1 MNRFQNTSTAASM
14 RVRGFAGL
22 ALSALAL
29 ACSHALAAE
38 ISPSLTLHA
47 DSAGR
52 VEALIVLPDQA
63 APALA
68 PLATDADYLVR
79 RRALVDALRT
89 RAASQQADL
98 LAWLQ
103 ARGIEHRA
111 YWISNLVWARL
122 SSADL
127 AELATRSDIAR
138 VEANPHLQQALPAE
152 EDEAAVTQPTAINA
166 IEYGVNKINAP
177 AVWALGYTG
186 QGVVIAGEDTGYR
199 WDHAALKSHYRGWNG
214 TSADH
219 NYNWH
224 DSIHDSSGNTCG
236 NDAPAPCDDH
246 GHGTHTAGTFAGD
259 DGGTNQIGVAPGAK
273 WIGCRNMN
281 AGDGTPARYI
291 ECMQWMLAPTDLAG
305 QNPDPDK
312 APDVISNSWGCIPS
326 EGCTTGNEIK
336 TAVDN
341 LVAGG
346 IFFAAAAAND
356 GPGCGT
362 ITDPPAIYDSAFV
375 VGATNSADQ
384 MAGFS
389 SRGPVSGITHIRPDA
404 SAPGVNTRSSVK
416 TSTTSY
422 GTMSGTSMATPH
434 VAGAA
439 ALLMSVN
446 PALKGH
452 PDQVGDLLRNTAVTA
467 GVTDPGNSGCGGLTM
482 ANHPNYQVGWGRI
495 DALAAAQAAMP
506 TTTHTVTPSVAGGN
520 GTITPDTPQAVND
533 GTTINFTLAP
543 AANHHAVLPLGG
555 SCPAGTLAGSVYT
568 TGAIVADC
576 SVIAS
581 FAIDTHSVGGSVNGL
596 VGGSVTLSLNSGAQ
610 TKVVSADGAFAFDNA
625 MDSGSSYTVT
635 VAAQPTNPTQSC
647 SVANASGTIGASDVS
662 DVVVSCVDTI
672 FSDGFE

>member
-1 MNRFQNTSTAASM
+1 MNRFQQKSTAAST
-14 RVRGFAGL
+14 RVRGL
-22 ALSALAL
+22 ALGALAL
-29 ACSHALAAE
+29 ACSQALAAQV
-38 ISPSLTLHA
+38 SPSLTLQA
-47 DSAGR
+47 DAAGR

-63 APALA
+63 APVLA
-68 PLATDADYLVR
+68 PLAADADYLVR

-89 RAASQQADL
+89 RATTQQEDL

-127 AELATRSDIAR
+127 AELATRTDIAR
-138 VEANPHLQQALPAE
+138 VEANPHLQQALPTGNESAT
-152 EDEAAVTQPTAINA
+152 TQPTAIEA

-199 WDHAALKSHYRGWNG
+199 WDHAALKAHYRGWNG
-214 TSADH
+214 TTADH

-356 GPGCGT
+356 GPGCGS

-389 SRGPVSGITHIRPDA
+389 SRGPVSGSTHIRPDA

-452 PDQVGDLLRNTAVTA
+452 PDQVGDLLRGTAVTA

-482 ANHPNYQVGWGRI
+482 ADHPNYQVGWGRI
-495 DALAAAQAAMP
+495 DVLAAAQAAM
-506 TTTHTVTPSVAGGN
+506 TTTYTVTPSVDGGN
-520 GTITPDTPQAVND
+520 GTITPDTPQTVND
-533 GTTINFTLAP
+533 GATIQFALAP
-543 AANHHAVLPLGG
+543 AANHHVVLPLGG
-555 SCPAGTLAGSVYT
+555 TCPAGSLAGNDYT
-568 TGAIVADC
+568 TGAVHANC

-581 FAIDTHSVGGSVNGL
+581 FAIDTHMVGGTVSGL

-610 TKVVSADGAFAFDNA
+610 TQVVSADGAFAFADA
-625 MDSGSSYTVT
+625 IDSGSGYAVT
-635 VAAQPTNPTQSC
+635 IAAQPTDPVQSC
-647 SVANASGTIGASDVS
+647 SITNGNGTLGAGDVS
-662 DVVVSCVDTI
+662 DIVVTCVESI
-672 FSDGFE
+672 FIDGFE